1 MKLFLKIILTF
12 TLIISSIYTARAD
25 VENDEKNKEFSWVTI
40 QTTVDLPWMWCEKN
54 EKKSKNT
61 SDDGWVTVY
70 DCDIKPWFAEIMT
83 LMSWMIKY
91 FTYIAMISAVL
102 FIVINGIM
110 YTMSGV
116 DSWMKD
122 EAKKRITKTLIWIVI
137 LLLSGFLL
145 NLFFPW
151 IYT

>member
-1 MKLFLKIILTF
+1 MKLFLKIILTL
-12 TLIISSIYTARAD
+12 TLIIPGIYTSYAED
-25 VENDEKNKEFSWVTI
+25 KNQTFTWVTI
-40 QTTVDLPWMWCEKN
+40 QTTVDLPWMWCKVN
-54 EKKSKNT
+54 KTKSKNT
-61 SDDGWVTVY
+61 SEDGWVTVY
-70 DCDIKPWFAEIMT
+70 DCNIKPWFAEIMT